1 MSELPSLAGL
11 PLGAPTGMY
20 PTDSIYFDDD
30 LREEFK
36 DLVTTA
42 MELDETWWGTAARRI
57 TAQKPRCS
65 KYSPFPYSRFDRAMA
80 GYYDRLTEQGQEWLD
95 ITAFLFWQHYLN
107 PIGIGPRDVGNKMR
121 TSDNKIDTL
130 RTLVKDE
137 WMPALKAYI
146 AERDSDIVQHG
157 KGGAMLGVGA

>member
-20 PTDSIYFDDD
+20 ASTGIYFDDD

-42 MELDETWWGTAARRI
+42 MELDEMWWGTAARRI

-80 GYYDRLTEQGQEWLD
+80 GHYDRRTEEGQVWVAT
-95 ITAFLFWQHYLN
+95 TAVLFWQHYLN
-107 PIGIGPRDVGNKMR
+107 PILIGPKDVASRMH

-130 RTLVKDE
+130 RTLVKNE

-146 AERDSDIVQHG
+146 AEHDKNIVQDG
-157 KGGAMLGVGA
+157 AGGAMRGVGA